1 VVSVEDLKQRVVALS
16 GKRCTPALLAVTGA
30 SGSGKTTVL
39 EALRAELD
47 PRLVPT
53 LAFDSLGVPSDA
65 EMIEGWESG
74 RGWQKAMT
82 WHWVQTAK
90 NVFRT
95 QPLVVLEGSFDPQY
109 AIAACSANRMKIG
122 VVALHVPDDVR
133 RERLA
138 KRGQPEL
145 ATADMASW
153 CRYLQEQTQQ
163 LGGHIVDATSS
174 PEAIAQTLCAHA
186 VTLLADVAIEASPPR
201 RN

>member
-1 VVSVEDLKQRVVALS
+1 MSVDDLKQRVTALA

-30 SGSGKTTVL
+30 SGSGKTTAL
-39 EALRAELD
+39 EALRAKLD
-47 PRLVPT
+47 TRLVPT

-65 EMIEGWESG
+65 EMIEGWDSG

-90 NVFRT
+90 NVYRT

-109 AIAACSANRMKIG
+109 AIAACSANRMKIA

-145 ATADMASW
+145 ATPDMASW
-153 CRYLQEQTQQ
+153 CRYLQEQAQQ
-163 LGGHIVDATSS
+163 LGGHVVDATA
-174 PEAIAQTLCAHA
+174 PVAAIVDTLCAHA
-186 VTLLADVAIEASPPR
+186 AQLLVDEPGVAPPR
-201 RN
+201 RTN

>member
-1 VVSVEDLKQRVVALS
+1 MSVEDLKQRVTALA

-30 SGSGKTTVL
+30 SGSGKTTAL
-39 EALRAELD
+39 EALRTKLD
-47 PRLVPT
+47 ARLVGT
-53 LAFDSLGVPSDA
+53 LAFDSLGVPSEA

-109 AIAACSANRMKIG
+109 AIAACSANRMKVG

-145 ATADMASW
+145 ATSDMANW
-153 CRYLQEQTQQ
+153 CGYLREQAQQ
-163 LGGHIVDATSS
+163 LGGHVVDATGSVES
-174 PEAIAQTLCAHA
+174 IADTLCAHA
-186 VTLLADVAIEASPPR
+186 ITLLTDVPAVETPR
-201 RN
+201 PRGN

>member
-1 VVSVEDLKQRVVALS
+1 MSVEDLKQRVTALA
-16 GKRCTPALLAVTGA
+16 GRRCTPALLAVTGA
-30 SGSGKTTVL
+30 SGSGKTTVVD
-39 EALRAELD
+39 ALRAQLS
-47 PRLVPT
+47 LVPT
-53 LAFDSLGVPSDA
+53 LAFDSLGVPSEA

-90 NVFRT
+90 NVYRT

-109 AIAACSANRMKIG
+109 AIAACSANRIKVG

-145 ATADMASW
+145 ATSEMASW
-153 CRYLQEQTQQ
+153 CRYLQEQAQQ
-163 LGGHIVDATSS
+163 LGGHVVDATA
-174 PEAIAQTLCAHA
+174 PVATLVDTLCAHA
-186 VTLLADVAIEASPPR
+186 IALLVDVAAVEAPPR